1 MIVLTTLISGIEY
14 FVKNIK
20 TYFPGNKINLYFGM
34 LADKDIDLALKY
46 LMPVTGDVHALTP
59 ENDRAL
65 PADKMAELIHREYGK
80 NVNFYDT
87 IEAAVDSIDL
97 SAEDRINVF
106 VGSLYMIGV
115 ARTAIV
121 KRLKTKEA

>member
-1 MIVLTTLISGIEY
+1 
-14 FVKNIK
+14 
-20 TYFPGNKINLYFGM
+20 
-34 LADKDIDLALKY
+34 
-46 LMPVTGDVHALTP
+46 
-59 ENDRAL
+59 
-65 PADKMAELIHREYGK
+65 MAELIHREYGK